1 MGSKSKFWL
10 YTQRLLIV
18 LLLLLIPAF
27 QKENFY
33 IYAKVCYLCD
43 CCDDSICKE
52 NCAIEPNI
60 VEDEDACEGVCH
72 GKNKYPCNA
81 VVTACPGDD
90 DGGGG
95 GGGGGGGN
103 DECQVDSDCG
113 SGCSCLAGDDG
124 NYCYCPPSPTP
135 PPNHNPSC
143 NLNAL
148 SSSLTY
154 DGRAFY
160 DRNRNGARIQ
170 QDPTTHDFAIATA
183 DPDGDT
189 VTIASVTVSQ
199 PACLQASHDGSTL
212 HLTPQGALTGHPNPP
227 LSGANTCTTQVTVE
241 VDDGNGGTGTCSK
254 DLTIVYPR
262 PRVYL
267 LRLRDLNPVA
277 LPGEDATPPRAQRR
291 CAPTG

>member
-1 MGSKSKFWL
+1 MSENT
-10 YTQRLLIV
+10 YT
-18 LLLLLIPAF
+18 
-27 QKENFY
+27 
-33 IYAKVCYLCD
+33 
-43 CCDDSICKE
+43 
-52 NCAIEPNI
+52 
-60 VEDEDACEGVCH
+60 
-72 GKNKYPCNA
+72 
-81 VVTACPGDD
+81 VTGLQPGTTYCF
-90 DGGGG
+90 GIWTLH
-95 GGGGGGGN
+95 
-103 DECQVDSDCG
+103 ECQDGTRLWFLTRCEPCFTTSD
-113 SGCSCLAGDDG
+113 A
-124 NYCYCPPSPTP
+124 NQPPTCDLS
-135 PPNHNPSC
+135 
-143 NLNAL
+143 AL
-148 SSSLTY
+148 PSSLTY
-154 DGRAFY
+154 DGRASY

-170 QDPTTHDFAIATA
+170 QNPTTHDYAIATS

-199 PACLQASHDGSTL
+199 PACLQATHDGSTL

-291 CAPTG
+291 CAPTVG